1 MKCRC
6 YSAARVAE
14 MPTES
19 TWQQCVVT
27 RCYPSKHRHTKTVET
42 RAGRS
47 VGREIIAASRRCT
60 LQSQHHLRVS
70 CALRLVP
77 SRCRSFS
84 CVLQT
89 RPVKV
94 EVTLRHSRRGH
105 VLRRPHSYPPPSPGT
120 SASPSRWWRNGR
132 VSDLRSRGRGFD
144 SRPGRGCVT
153 ILSKL
158 FTPSC
163 LDVDAVR

>member
-1 MKCRC
+1 VKCRC
-6 YSAARVAE
+6 DSAARVAE

-27 RCYPSKHRHTKTVET
+27 RCYPSKHWHTKTVET

-84 CVLQT
+84 RVLQT

-94 EVTLRHSRRGH
+94 EVTLRYVTRDVATCCGDRTVTPPLPGHICLSFPVVAQREGVGLAIKMSRVRFPARTR
-105 VLRRPHSYPPPSPGT
+105 LR
-120 SASPSRWWRNGR
+120 N
-132 VSDLRSRGRGFD
+132 D
-144 SRPGRGCVT
+144 SEQVVHTQLPRR
-153 ILSKL
+153 
-158 FTPSC
+158 
-163 LDVDAVR
+163 

>member
-1 MKCRC
+1 VKCRC
-6 YSAARVAE
+6 DSAARVAE

-27 RCYPSKHRHTKTVET
+27 RCYPSKHWHTKTVET

-84 CVLQT
+84 RVLQT

-94 EVTLRHSRRGH
+94 EVTLRYVTRDVATCCGDRT
-105 VLRRPHSYPPPSPGT
+105 VTPPPPRAHLPLLPGGGAT
-120 SASPSRWWRNGR
+120 VGCRTCDQEVAGSI
-132 VSDLRSRGRGFD
+132 
-144 SRPGRGCVT
+144 PGQ
-153 ILSKL
+153 
-158 FTPSC
+158 
-163 LDVDAVR
+163 DAAA